1 MLDYRDDNLAQDVEI
16 YMTILL
22 MLGNY
27 LSFTGYA
34 SSAVISKKR
43 GHVEKL
49 TLENQFHLAVEDYS

>member
-49 TLENQFHLAVEDYS
+49 TLENQFNLAVEANS

>member
-16 YMTILL
+16 YMTIL
-22 MLGNY
+22 LGNY

-49 TLENQFHLAVEDYS
+49 TLENQFHLAVEENS